1 MLMKRFLLILS
12 LAALALPGRA
22 DWTNQNRYAVYG
34 TKEGLCD
41 EYVLTTFKDRS
52 GYLWACTSN
61 GLDRFDGNR
70 FVHFNSHSADA
81 GTRLENDF
89 IYGVAQDGNG
99 SIWAA
104 SNAGLT
110 RISTE
115 KGTVSFSKDLW
126 QESDLLTQP
135 MIGIKADGDRLLWA
149 LQRDGVV
156 AVELDGT
163 GEVIRVD
170 KFPASSAS
178 LRYLTIGEDVV
189 WVGGF
194 DGVECFRK
202 TRPGYLEPAL
212 PGDYPE
218 LAPIRDVSTVLI
230 QGNYLW
236 IGTEDGLFC
245 DDVRFHSLTAFLHDK
260 HDPASLSDDHVTC
273 LAADPSGDILVGTS
287 KGIDHFTR
295 NGKFGHLTQGRPRQS
310 LNTNYVNHILVDRD
324 GTLWVSTLVGGI
336 NQVTPKTVT
345 VNDLLSV
352 VEGSSNIIS
361 CSYEDRDGNLL
372 MGILGKGLGIRRAG
386 KETVDIYS
394 LKENGGLSQDD
405 VFVIRQDHH
414 GDYWLASR
422 NDGLIFLAH
431 ADLGHPRFQAYHTEN
446 SGIAS
451 NHIFDL
457 EFDPVRK
464 GIWYCTN
471 ESLGFLDI
479 DKKGF
484 HRIWLSS
491 ETNYPPRFHCL
502 YLDSRGTLWA
512 GGYGICRIDL
522 NRNTNLDG
530 TFDVDFQPSFSHSG
544 DPHFERI
551 TSITET
557 PDGRIYLG
565 SQNNGIYVQDEDGR
579 FSPLSVN
586 YGPFRSRITK
596 LIPDTA
602 GDLWI
607 GTTDGIL
614 CYAPASRRMSK
625 FTDADGLPSNHC
637 YIDSGYR
644 LSDGRI
650 TFGTTNGLVL
660 FDAPIRPIHSS
671 DRKVEL
677 TGIEHGG
684 GLSLGHPAR
693 LDIYPDHPSF
703 NIHYSALDLSNPR
716 SVLYSYK
723 IDGLDEDWIVR
734 PYGSVRYNNLKPGD
748 YTFRVRCTNADDTWS
763 TEETTLQ
770 VKVHPRFFQT
780 LWFWGLIF
788 LVLLS
793 AILYMV
799 WLNVRA
805 ARIKQRELSSEVAEK
820 TADLT
825 KAMQDILES
834 KESIEKQNI
843 LLEEQKAKLE
853 EYSARMEQANKEK
866 LALYTQ
872 LTHEFKT
879 PLSLILGPVSEMAA
893 TNKDT
898 ALSPAIQIIDRNS
911 KYLLSLVNQVL
922 DLRRVDSGKVK
933 VHRESFNIARLS
945 DIYALDYGTVL
956 KDRNI
961 SFDTGTRMVHKHI
974 LSDRD
979 IINKILSN
987 LMSNAVKHTPAGGRI
1002 SLRMAQVPRSD
1013 GQMLQYLS
1021 VTNTGSYIDPAEQK
1035 KIFDLFYKIGDK
1047 PGYPTAGMSSSGIG
1061 LYLVRQLVSE
1071 LGGEIRVK
1079 SKEGWGT
1086 AFRVL
1091 FPVELVNSKAVED
1104 LPYTPPEDENLPV
1117 LLLVE
1122 DNDDMRSYIK
1132 GVLSDKYH
1140 IAEASNGEQGFDLA
1154 KKITPD
1160 FIISDLMMPVCD
1172 GLQFCR
1178 MIRADNTLSHIP
1190 FLMLT
1195 ALSNDNAR
1203 LSSYKEGVDAFLV
1216 KPFDKEML
1224 LTRIENILSNRKQQQ
1239 NEVSFDLKNAY
1250 ANVNIERSDKV
1261 FMENLL
1267 NILKDNYT
1275 NPEFNVP
1282 QLQSLMCMSMT
1293 PFYKKISALTG
1304 LTPALFIRLYRLQTA
1319 RKMLE
1324 DHAGDKGISVSEIA
1338 YMVGF
1343 NDPKYFSKCFQNQYH
1358 VLPSA
1363 ILQGEAGKE
1372 E

>member
-1 MLMKRFLLILS
+1 MKRFLLILT
-12 LAALALPGRA
+12 LTALVLPARA
-22 DWTNQNRYAVYG
+22 DWAGEFRYYVYG
-34 TKEGLCD
+34 SEQGLCD
-41 EYVLTTFKDRS
+41 EYVLNTYKDRN

-70 FVHFNSHSADA
+70 FVHFSSHSADA
-81 GTRLENDF
+81 RTRIENDF
-89 IYGVAQDGNG
+89 IYGVAEDGNG
-99 SIWAA
+99 CIWAV
-104 SNAGLT
+104 SNAGLM
-110 RISTE
+110 RISCKE
-115 KGTVSFSKDLW
+115 GTVSFSKDLW
-126 QESDLLTQP
+126 QESDLLTLP
-135 MIGIKADGDRLLWA
+135 MNGIQADGDRLLWV
-149 LQRDGVV
+149 LQRDGLV
-156 AVELDGT
+156 AVELDEKSAVT
-163 GEVIRVD
+163 RVE
-170 KFPASSAS
+170 KYPAPSTS
-178 LRYLTIGEDVV
+178 LRYMSVGENVI

-194 DGVECFRK
+194 DGVSCFRK
-202 TRPGYLEPAL
+202 GRAGQLEAVPG
-212 PGDYPE
+212 PE
-218 LAPIRDVSTVLI
+218 NPKLADIRDVSTVLI

-245 DDVRFHSLTAFLHDK
+245 YDVRSRSLTTFQHDRQN
-260 HDPASLSDDHVTC
+260 PSSLSDDHVTC
-273 LAADPSGDILVGTS
+273 LAADSSGDILVGTS
-287 KGIDHFTR
+287 RGIDHFTR
-295 NGKFGHLTQGRPRQS
+295 AGKFGHITQGRPRKS

-336 NQVTPKTVT
+336 NQITPKNVMEE
-345 VNDLLSV
+345 DILSV
-352 VEGSSNIIS
+352 TEGISNIVA
-361 CSYEDRDGNLL
+361 CNYEDRDGNLL

-386 KETVDIYS
+386 QDQVEIHS
-394 LKENGGLSQDD
+394 LKGKGGLSQEDI
-405 VFVIRQDHH
+405 FVIRQDHN
-414 GDYWLASR
+414 GDYWMASR
-422 NDGLIFLAH
+422 NDGLIFLSH
-431 ADLGHPRFQAYHTEN
+431 RDLSRPRFKSYHTDN
-446 SGIAS
+446 CGIAS

-457 EFDPVRK
+457 EYDPVRK

-479 DKKGF
+479 GQMTF

-491 ETNYPPRFHCL
+491 ETDYAARFHCL
-502 YLDSRGTLWA
+502 YLDSRERLWA
-512 GGYGICRIDL
+512 GGYGLCTIDL
-522 NRNTNLDG
+522 KRNSNLDG
-530 TFDVDFQPSFSHSG
+530 TVDVDFRPSLSASG
-544 DPHFERI
+544 DAHLERI
-551 TSITET
+551 TSITES
-557 PDGRIYLG
+557 PDGKIWVG
-565 SQNNGIYVQDEDGR
+565 CQGNGVFSLEEDGH
-579 FSPLSVN
+579 FAPIPVQ
-586 YGPFRSRITK
+586 YGPFRSRVTK
-596 LIPDTA
+596 LIPDSS
-602 GDLWI
+602 GDIWI

-614 CYAPASRRMSK
+614 CYSPSLRRMSK
-625 FTDADGLPSNHC
+625 FSEADGLPSNHC

-650 TFGTTNGLVL
+650 TFGTTNGLV
-660 FDAPIRPIHSS
+660 FFNAPIQRLHST
-671 DRKVEL
+671 DRKVFI
-677 TGIEHGG
+677 TGLEKEDEF
-684 GLSLGHPAR
+684 SLGDITQV
-693 LDIYPDHPSF
+693 DIYPDHPSF

-723 IDGLDEDWIVR
+723 IDGLDTDWTVS
-734 PYGSVRYNNLKPGD
+734 PAGTVRYNNLKPGD

-763 TEETTLQ
+763 TEETLLN
-770 VKVHPRFFQT
+770 VNVHPRFIQT
-780 LWFWGLIF
+780 PWFWGLLF
-788 LVLLS
+788 LTLLS
-793 AILYMV
+793 GILYMV
-799 WLNVRA
+799 YLNARA

-825 KAMQDILES
+825 QAMQDILRS
-834 KESIEKQNI
+834 KESIEEQNL

-853 EYSARMEQANKEK
+853 EYSARMDRANKEK
-866 LALYTQ
+866 MALYTQ

-893 TNKDT
+893 TNKDAT
-898 ALSPAIQIIDRNS
+898 LAPAIEIIDRNS

-933 VHRESFNIARLS
+933 MHQESFNIARLS

-956 KDRNI
+956 KERNI
-961 SFDTGTRMVHKHI
+961 TFDTATRMVHKHI

-1013 GQMLQYLS
+1013 GQMMQYLS
-1021 VTNTGSYIDPAEQK
+1021 VFNTGSYIEPSEQE
-1035 KIFDLFYKIGDK
+1035 KIFGLFYKIGDK

-1061 LYLVRQLVSE
+1061 LYLVRQLVTE
-1071 LGGEIRVK
+1071 MGGEIRVK

-1091 FPVELVNSKAVED
+1091 FPVTLVNSKAVED
-1104 LPYTPPEDENLPV
+1104 QPYTPPEDENQPV

-1122 DNDDMRSYIK
+1122 DNDDMRAYIK
-1132 GVLSDKYH
+1132 SVLSDKYH
-1140 IAEASNGEQGFDLA
+1140 IAEAANGEKGFDLA

-1178 MIRADNTLSHIP
+1178 MIRADSTLSHIP

-1224 LTRIENILSNRKQQQ
+1224 LTRIENILSNRQQQ
-1239 NEVSFDLKNAY
+1239 QHEVSFDLRNAY

-1319 RKMLE
+1319 KKMLE
-1324 DHAGDKGISVSEIA
+1324 DHAGDKGISISEIA

-1363 ILQGEAGKE
+1363 ILQGEA
-1372 E
+1372 